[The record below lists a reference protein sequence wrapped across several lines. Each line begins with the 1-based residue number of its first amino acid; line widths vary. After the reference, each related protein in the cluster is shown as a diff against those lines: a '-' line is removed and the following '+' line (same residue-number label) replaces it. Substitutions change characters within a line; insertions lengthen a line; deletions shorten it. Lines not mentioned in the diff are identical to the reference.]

1 MANVEGT
8 RADVLRVLYGKWR
21 QDHTGEKLRYPSKC
35 CHWENVDGMRTRIP
49 DDEFDECVGILSR
62 SAFNDCLDSLEVD
75 GMIELFDTGLDVYYI
90 VTPRGQGKMAELQ
103 RGTVV
108 REPTPLSS

>member
-8 RADVLRVLYGKWR
+8 KVDVLRVLYGKWL

-35 CHWENVDGMRTRIP
+35 CHWENVEGTRTRIP
-49 DDEFDECVGILSR
+49 DDEFDEWVGILSI
-62 SAFNDCLDSLEVD
+62 SGFNDCVDSLEVD
-75 GMIELFDTGLDVYYI
+75 GLIELFDTGLDVYY
-90 VTPRGQGKMAELQ
+90 VVAPRGLGKMAELK
-103 RGTVV
+103 RGAVV